1 MLLKQLSI
9 DDKRDF
15 LCIAELLSIADKPVS
30 IIGKSSFAGSA
41 ALEAASAV
49 LGESLGQLLRR
60 KGKMPSQD
68 IFPRMVASIQR
79 NERET
84 IAMAELVSVCK
95 SESTVM
101 HGDDFAKMTYKGI
114 ETALIKRIDRLP
126 IEKIEEST
134 ARAMVA
140 LELLRELLKDKKAP
154 MPSVP
159 KVMLFELM
167 LFALIKGS
175 ISSIEWQLLNEFRH
189 HHQLENH
196 IFNDL
201 LERAEFT
208 HREAQK
214 TLAIILE

>member
-1 MLLKQLSI
+1 
-9 DDKRDF
+9 
-15 LCIAELLSIADKPVS
+15 
-30 IIGKSSFAGSA
+30 
-41 ALEAASAV
+41 
-49 LGESLGQLLRR
+49 
-60 KGKMPSQD
+60 MPSQD

-101 HGDDFAKMTYKGI
+101 HGDDFAKMSYKGI